1 MQTVRVTVT
10 TQQGRVICQ
19 DVQIAISAGFPGAT
33 SGAVPALS
41 DGTPIPPNALR
52 LPDNS
57 ILSLDSSHTNQ
68 ISLDR
73 LLSTDGTHL
82 TSPSGADLLN
92 QIFQTRTDVLLI
104 A

>member
-1 MQTVRVTVT
+1 MPVNALSSGT
-10 TQQGRVICQ
+10 
-19 DVQIAISAGFPGAT
+19 DAT
-33 SGAVPALS
+33 PVPTLS

-82 TSPSGADLLN
+82 TSPSGTDLLN